1 MAKGQTAARKQEPV
15 AAPVQPRQW
24 APAAAMQAATAA
36 TQSGSKAHRLRLDAQ
51 DVARRQKFVG
61 LEDQDIVRI
70 MAIKPIVVQN
80 VDRFA
85 AIFFDYLSHL
95 DEAAPLF
102 KNRQVLEE
110 AKRLKHGHLIAMV
123 GGEYGPDYAGQ
134 RVELGV
140 LYSKVGLDVRVFLG
154 AFHHLMRTVGDE
166 IMKRFAKTPQAGFE
180 AFMSL
185 KKIAFFDLGVIV
197 DVLIDE
203 RERTIGAQQEAIRE
217 LSTPVIQIRDRLL
230 ILPIIGLLDSQRA
243 MQVTESLL
251 HAIRANRARMV
262 VMDITGVAAV
272 DSKVANHLIQTVA
285 AARLMGASVIV
296 TGLSADVAQSLV
308 ALGVDLGRINTI
320 GDLQGGLEEAERMLG
335 YKVVPID
342 DLPAPHQ
349 VL

>member
-1 MAKGQTAARKQEPV
+1 
-15 AAPVQPRQW
+15 
-24 APAAAMQAATAA
+24 MQAATAA
-36 TQSGSKAHRLRLDAQ
+36 MQSGGKAHRLRLDSH
-51 DVARRQKFVG
+51 DVIRRQKFVG
-61 LEDQDIVRI
+61 FDDQDIVRI
-70 MAIKPIVVQN
+70 MAIKSVVVQN
-80 VDRFA
+80 ADRLTA
-85 AIFFDYLSHL
+85 GFFEYLSHI

-110 AKRLKHGHLIAMV
+110 AKRLKHDHLIAMV
-123 GGEYGPDYAGQ
+123 QGEYGPAYAEQ

-140 LYSKVGLDVRVFLG
+140 IYSRTGLDVRVFLG
-154 AFHHLMRTVGDE
+154 AFHQLLRQIGSE

-203 RERTIGAQQEAIRE
+203 RERTIVAQQEAIRE

-230 ILPIIGLLDSQRA
+230 ILPIIGLMDSQRA

-251 HAIRANRARMV
+251 HAIRANRARVV

-285 AARLMGASVIV
+285 AARLMGAAVIV

-320 GDLQGGLEEAERMLG
+320 GDLQGGLEEAERLLG

-342 DLPAPHQ
+342 DTLAPHHAH
-349 VL
+349 